1 METQIIV
8 LSVLLGF
15 LVFVFFKFLKKQ
27 KTDVLPNPIDPP
39 TELNCSKPIIISVS
53 DVNENEIA
61 VDFVHDSSDCIY
73 SVVEIS
79 QDDMSWIPTSQSCSS
94 PVVVQHNMVKPFYV
108 RVLLECNDNKFSE
121 LSETFTVI

>member
-27 KTDVLPNPIDPP
+27 KTDVLPNPIEPP
-39 TELNCSKPIIISVS
+39 TELYCSKPIIISVS

-79 QDDMSWIPTSQSCSS
+79 QDDISWIPTSQSCSS

-108 RVLLECNDNKFSE
+108 RVVLECNDNKFSE

>member
-15 LVFVFFKFLKKQ
+15 LVFVFFKFLKKH

-53 DVNENEIA
+53 DVNENDIA

-79 QDDMSWIPTSQSCSS
+79 QDDMS
-94 PVVVQHNMVKPFYV
+94 
-108 RVLLECNDNKFSE
+108 
-121 LSETFTVI
+121 